1 MSHVIQNTKLAYTY
15 AQALSDTVAS
25 EAQFD
30 LVVYELHQLTPLL
43 SAAAATKIWSNPR
56 LSYHHKAQ
64 LLDEV
69 MAAVAAGLKGH
80 QPVVSSFLGVLLQN
94 SRMHLLPRI
103 DHELNEMSAH
113 RKNIKPAQL
122 TAATSLGQEMI
133 QAIKTAAEQQFQS
146 KLRWRYDVDPELL
159 AGFRIIIGHKC
170 FDGSMRGRMQE
181 LKSYFHKESQI
192 W

>member
-1 MSHVIQNTKLAYTY
+1 MSYVIHNTKLAYNY

-30 LVVYELHQLTPLL
+30 LVVYELSQLTPWL
-43 SAAAATKIWSNPR
+43 STAAAAKIWSNPR
-56 LSYHHKAQ
+56 LSHQHKAEF
-64 LLDEV
+64 LDEV

-80 QPVVSSFLGVLLQN
+80 QSVVLRFLGVLLQN

-113 RKNIKPAQL
+113 RKNIKSAQL
-122 TAATSLGQEMI
+122 TTATSLGQEVV
-133 QAIKTAAEQQFQS
+133 QAIKTAAEQQFHS
-146 KLRWRYDVDPELL
+146 KLRWSYAVDPELL

-181 LKSYFHKESQI
+181 LKSYFHKESQV